1 METPRRPRIRLFA
14 LLVAALAVVSLTPLL
29 VTDRV
34 LIGRNR
40 ESLETME
47 KKYTARSAAAIADSI
62 AAFYRSTGE
71 QLDTIADTMKLSESL
86 SGKDPFSTAA
96 SSGML
101 PEFVKGRSTFL
112 ALRVIDHEGHGGAIG
127 PSNLASSIDDE
138 FRRGFLEARDGRRY
152 SGSPVEA
159 PGFPGSVVVLAAPV
173 VDDSGENIGVVE
185 GLVSWQP
192 VQRQIDEEARQEITV
207 TLLDRDGNILLASK
221 NRPTGRPA
229 GNLVADYRQSP
240 ARARLT
246 RAYRSGGEALLGS
259 IVPVDSPDWAVLVER
274 DQGLAFAS
282 VFEMTNQTIFWS
294 LLALGLAIA
303 VGVVMAIRLAAPIRA
318 LAEQAHD
325 IAEGRYGQRVEVRG
339 AAEIADLSLS
349 FNRMSESIESAMTD
363 LKKAARENHELF
375 INSVRALAAA
385 IDAKDPYTRG
395 HSERVARYAVSIARA
410 MDLPPEEVR
419 KVRLSA
425 LLHDVGK
432 IGIDDRILRKPT
444 ALTDEEFEV
453 MKQHPSKG
461 AAIMSAIPQLA
472 DVVPGMKHHHEKWE
486 GGGYPDGL
494 KGEEI
499 PLLARIVSVADTF
512 DAMTTTR
519 PYQKAM
525 ELSFVVNRIQSLA
538 GTRFDKR
545 VTDVLFKA
553 YQSGELVPVA
563 SADLTVRT
571 VA

>member
-1 METPRRPRIRLFA
+1 
-14 LLVAALAVVSLTPLL
+14 VAALAVVSLTPLL
-29 VTDRV
+29 ITDRV
-34 LIGRNR
+34 LVGLNR

-47 KKYTARSAAAIADSI
+47 KKYTARSASAIAELI
-62 AAFYRSTGE
+62 ATFYRSSEE
-71 QLDTIADTMKLSESL
+71 QLDTLADTMKFAQAL
-86 SGKDPFSTAA
+86 SGKNPFSTAA
-96 SSGML
+96 ASGIL
-101 PEFVKGRSTFL
+101 PDFVKGRTTFL

-127 PSNLASSIDDE
+127 PPTLAPVIDEE
-138 FRRGFLEARDGRRY
+138 FRRGYLEAREGRRY
-152 SGSPVEA
+152 SGNPVRA
-159 PGFPGSVVVLAAPV
+159 PGFPASVVALAEPV
-173 VDDSGENIGVVE
+173 MGESGENLGVVE

-192 VQRQIDEEARQEITV
+192 IERQIEDEARQQITIA
-207 TLLDRDGNILLASK
+207 LLDREGNILLASR
-221 NRPTGRPA
+221 NRPASRPA
-229 GNLVADYRQSP
+229 GNLVTDYRQSP
-240 ARARLT
+240 ARLT
-246 RAYRSGGEALLGS
+246 RAYLSGGEALLGS
-259 IVPVDSPDWAVLVER
+259 IVPVESPDWAVLVER
-274 DQGLAFAS
+274 DQALAFAS
-282 VFEMTNQTIFWS
+282 VSEMTSQTLLWS
-294 LLALGLAIA
+294 LIALGLAIA
-303 VGVVMAIRLAAPIRA
+303 VGIVMAMRLASPIRA

-339 AAEIADLSLS
+339 AAEIADLSSS
-349 FNRMSESIESAMTD
+349 FNRMSASIESAMTD

-410 MDLPPEEVR
+410 MELPPEEVR

-444 ALTDEEFEV
+444 ALTDEEFEI
-453 MKQHPSKG
+453 MKLHPGKG
-461 AAIMSAIPQLA
+461 AAIMSAIPQLS

-525 ELSFVVNRIQSLA
+525 EITYVVNRIQSLA

-545 VTDVLFKA
+545 VTDVLLKA
-553 YQSGELVPVA
+553 HQSGDLVPIPA
-563 SADLTVRT
+563 ETAVRT